1 MKRILLLI
9 ISLTILVFACS
20 SPDTRVESSIE
31 VPVEVEEVAAKS
43 IEEYVVATGTVYAAQ
58 EAVMKSESQGY
69 YRIAVNPETNKPF
82 ALGNRVKKDQVIVYL
97 DNPEQESNIKIESH
111 KLNLETTKTE
121 YEKQQSLYEKGG
133 VTLRDVKSAE
143 KSYIDAKYAYDNAI
157 IQLSKLQIQAP
168 FDGMIV
174 DMPYYTT
181 GIKVASNSEIVHIMN
196 FGSLVMEVNLPGKI
210 LGVIKADQAVRISNY
225 QYPDKKLNAKIT
237 QVSPALDE
245 VTRTFKAAVK
255 IDNPELL
262 LRPGMFV
269 TVDIVT
275 EKKDNVIVISKDVV
289 LTRRNRKSVF
299 VITQGYARERRIQ
312 TGLENPNEIEV
323 TEGLMIN
330 DRLVINGYE
339 TLVNGSKVRISQ
351 EGQR

>member
-82 ALGNRVKKDQVIVYL
+82 ALSDRVKKDQVIVYL

-168 FDGMIV
+168 FDGIIV

-225 QYPDKKLNAKIT
+225 QYPDKKLNGKIT

-299 VITQGYARERRIQ
+299 VISQGYARERRIQ